1 MKSFKLWNNVVG
13 WVVFAIAATTYL
25 LTMEP
30 SSSLWDCGEFIA
42 TSYKLEVGH
51 PPGAPLFMILARIAT
66 IFAPS
71 TYYVPHMVNGLNC
84 IASAFT
90 ILFLFWTITH
100 LARRL
105 FSAENREFNQTA
117 QWASLGAGA
126 IGALA
131 YTFTDTFWFS
141 AVEGEVYAMS
151 SMFTALVVWLMMRWE
166 EDADKPHA
174 HRWII
179 LIAYLMGLS
188 IGIHILNL
196 LAIPAMVFIYYF
208 RKSKSVTLKGVF
220 LSMVISG
227 AILLFINAFVISQ
240 AIWLG
245 AMVDL
250 FFVNTL
256 GLPVNSGMVVYS
268 LALILGLG
276 YASFW
281 SHRKGKLLLNM
292 VLLSL
297 TMLFVGYS
305 SYASVTI
312 RAAVDPA
319 MNSNNPNNPHALLSL
334 LNRDQYGSRPLLY
347 GAYYSAP
354 IESYSTRKFYYLD
367 EDGKYSKGEVLDGY
381 NYPSEFMHL
390 FPRIWNYSKG
400 EAAYKAWAAYR
411 TSSKVARYDNG
422 EQILDASGRPQFTT
436 SLDFGRPKEYQGE
449 IYMEPTFGENLNYFF
464 NYQFNYMFWRYFLWN
479 FVGRQNDIQASTVTI
494 SDGNWLSGIKFIDE
508 AYLGPQTDLP
518 EEVARNRARNTY
530 YFLPFIL
537 GLIGLIYQL
546 NRDPKNFSIVMWLFV
561 MMGIAL
567 VVYFNS
573 SPSEPRER
581 DYVFAGAFY
590 AFSIWIGLGLL
601 ALRDLLVWITRKDSK
616 GAVVAAFIIALSVPT
631 ILASENW
638 DDHDR
643 SGRTMA
649 RDIGWNYLQST
660 LPNSIIMNYG
670 DNDTFPLWFNQEVDD
685 VRTDVRIMNTSYL
698 GGEWYIDQM
707 KLKSNESDPVPFTLP
722 RSKYAYVN
730 DWLPVYSQ
738 VESATVKSVVDFIR
752 NDDARSQ
759 VELADGSMCDFIPTK
774 RIAIPVNKENALKSG
789 IVKQRDAHLMVDTV
803 YINITKSSIDK
814 IEMMLLDLFANFN
827 WERPLYFTQVYILQ
841 NLGLL
846 DYLQFDGYAYRFVPI
861 LTPYT
866 TSWDVGRVDPDYAAP
881 LLLDTFRF
889 GNLADES
896 VYVDYFFQYN
906 LNASRTREGFARV
919 AREYIYRGQDSLALE
934 LLNRGLE
941 VLPTSQLRYTPA
953 NTIPFIEC
961 YYQLAE
967 FRLGDALFTS
977 YINNIVEYIEYYL
990 RFEGYQGDLVSPLI
1004 DDRLDEL
1011 GQAYQLAAT
1020 FKRNDILLWLNDYYR
1035 SLGALDEDLYIPD
1048 QEPEIAL
1055 IDSTITQTS
1064 IE

>member
-13 WVVFAIAATTYL
+13 WAVFAIAATTYL

-71 TYYVPHMVNGLNC
+71 PYYVPHMVNGLNC
-84 IASAFT
+84 IMSAFT

-105 FSAENREFNQTA
+105 FSVEGREFNKNS
-117 QWASLGAGA
+117 QWATLAAGA
-126 IGALA
+126 VGALA

-141 AVEGEVYAMS
+141 AVEGEVYALS
-151 SMFTALVVWLMMRWE
+151 TMFTALVVWLMMRWE
-166 EDADKPHA
+166 EDADQPHA

-196 LAIPAMVFIYYF
+196 LTIPAMVFIYYF
-208 RKSKSVTLKGVF
+208 RKSKEVNLKGIF
-220 LSMVISG
+220 FSMVVAG

-240 AIWLG
+240 AIWIG

-250 FFVNTL
+250 FFVNSL
-256 GLPVNSGMVVYS
+256 GLPVNFGMVVYS
-268 LALILGLG
+268 LALIAGLG
-276 YASFW
+276 YASYW
-281 SHRKGKLLLNM
+281 THRKGKLLLNM
-292 VLLSL
+292 IFLSL

-312 RAAVDPA
+312 RASVDPP
-319 MNSNNPNNPHALLSL
+319 MNSNNPDNPHALLSL

-354 IESYSTRKFYYLD
+354 IEGYTSRSFYYMG
-367 EDGKYSKGEVLDGY
+367 EDGKYAKGEVLDGY
-381 NYPSEFMHL
+381 TYPSEFMHL
-390 FPRIWNYSKG
+390 FPRMWNYSKG
-400 EAAYKAWAAYR
+400 ESAYKPWAAYR
-411 TSSKVARYDNG
+411 TSTKVARNQAG
-422 EQILDASGRPQFTT
+422 EQIMDASGRPVFTE
-436 SLDFGRPKEYQGE
+436 SLDFGKPKM
-449 IYMEPTFGENLNYFF
+449 YMDEVYIEPTFGENMSYFF

-479 FVGRQNDIQASTVTI
+479 FVGRQNDIQASSVTM
-494 SDGNWLSGIKFIDE
+494 SDGNWLSGINFIDQ

-518 EEVARNRARNTY
+518 AEMSSNRARNTY

-546 NRDPKNFSIVMWLFV
+546 NRDPKNFSIVMWLFI
-561 MMGIAL
+561 MMGLAL

-581 DYVFAGAFY
+581 DYVYAGAFY
-590 AFSIWIGLGLL
+590 AYTIWIGFGVL
-601 ALRDLLVWITRKDSK
+601 ALRDLLMWITRRDSR
-616 GAVVAAFIIALSVPT
+616 GAVIAATIIAFSVPT
-631 ILASENW
+631 ILAAENW

-670 DNDTFPLWFNQEVDD
+670 DNDTFPLWFNQEVDG

-707 KLKSNESDPVPFTLP
+707 KLRSNESDPVPFSLP
-722 RSKYAYVN
+722 RSKYAYTN
-730 DWLPVYSQ
+730 DWLPVNSH
-738 VESATVKSVVDFIR
+738 VESATIKEVVDFIR
-752 NDDARSQ
+752 NDDERSKITYS
-759 VELADGSMCDFIPTK
+759 DGTPTDYVPTRK
-774 RIAIPVNKENALKSG
+774 IAIPVNKENALASG
-789 IVKQRDAHLMVDTV
+789 IVAEKDAHLMVDTV
-803 YINITKSSIDK
+803 YIDIKKSSIDK
-814 IEMMLLDLFANFN
+814 IEMMLLDLFANFD
-827 WERPLYFTQVYILQ
+827 WKRPLYFTQVYILE
-841 NLGLL
+841 NLGLI

-866 TSWDVGRVDPDYAAP
+866 SSWDVGRIDVEYSAP
-881 LLLDTFRF
+881 LLMDTFRF
-889 GNLADES
+889 GNLSDES

-906 LNASRTREGFARV
+906 ISASRTREGFARV
-919 AREYIYRGQDSLALE
+919 AKQSIMDGNDSLALK
-934 LLNRGLE
+934 LLDRGLE

-953 NTIPFIEC
+953 NTIPFVEG
-961 YYQLAE
+961 YYWLEE
-967 FRLGDALFTS
+967 FERGDALFTA

-1004 DDRLDEL
+1004 DARLDEL
-1011 GQAYQLAAT
+1011 AQAYQIAASMQ
-1020 FKRNDILLWLNDYYR
+1020 RNDILLWLNDYYR
-1035 SLGALDEDLYIPD
+1035 SLGATDDDLYIPD
-1048 QEPEIAL
+1048 TIEGVDTTLTPL
-1055 IDSTITQTS
+1055 I
-1064 IE
+1064 